1 MTTVAIQL
9 FGALREAEPDA
20 LLRLESA
27 ATDIRQLRAEVD
39 AIAAARWP
47 AQARALLQRSAFSS
61 ATTILRDADA
71 LPSDGVLAL
80 LPPVSG
86 G

>member
-1 MTTVAIQL
+1 MQVQVQL

-20 LLRLESA
+20 RLSLDVQGTRVADLR
-27 ATDIRQLRAEVD
+27 D
-39 AIAAARWP
+39 AVRTHAAAAWP
-47 AQARALLQRSAFSS
+47 APLHALVDRSAFASERS
-61 ATTILRDADA
+61 VLRDADP
-71 LPSDGVLAL
+71 LPADGVMAL

>member
-1 MTTVAIQL
+1 MTRIQIDL
-9 FGALREAEPDA
+9 FGALRDAAPGARIVLETSARTVAE
-20 LLRLESA
+20 
-27 ATDIRQLRAEVD
+27 LRAELDVQ
-39 AIAAARWP
+39 AAGWP
-47 AQARALLQRSAFSS
+47 ASSRALLSRSAFAS

-71 LPSDGVLAL
+71 LPDNGHLAL

>member
-1 MTTVAIQL
+1 MRIEIQL

-20 LLRLESA
+20 RLVLEATAASVGELRRLVQA
-27 ATDIRQLRAEVD
+27 HAD
-39 AIAAARWP
+39 ARWP
-47 AQARALLQRSAFSS
+47 EPARALLSRSAFASERS
-61 ATTILRDADA
+61 VLRDADHVPA
-71 LPSDGVLAL
+71 DGRLAL